1 MIFFFVEIMKFC
13 YIKQLTRAYLV
24 TKSFAA
30 SHDKTAPTAELG
42 DSRIIANLT
51 SPSLSIASRTGCFE
65 YLFRFFSKSFKVAQ

>member
-1 MIFFFVEIMKFC
+1 MIFFFIEIMKFC

-30 SHDKTAPTAELG
+30 SHDKTAPIAELG
-42 DSRIIANLT
+42 DSRIVANLT

-65 YLFRFFSKSFKVAQ
+65 YAI